1 MASID
6 PNRRHSISEV
16 SELVNVPIHV
26 LRQWEDRI
34 PELRIPRDRSKRRY
48 YTGKEI
54 RQVQR
59 IRQLLWDEKMTT
71 AGARKVLAAE
81 ARGETPPRTTPEML
95 QRIDAIEADVRAL
108 LERLDEVLA
117 DRPGD

>member
-1 MASID
+1 MASFD
-6 PNRRHSISEV
+6 PNRRHSIGEV
-16 SELVNVPIHV
+16 SDLVNVPVHV
-26 LRQWEDRI
+26 LRQWEDRM
-34 PELRIPRDRSKRRY
+34 PELRVPRDRSKRRY

-81 ARGETPPRTTPEML
+81 ARGEMSVRTTPEML
-95 QRIDAIEADVRAL
+95 EAIDAIEAEVRAM
-108 LERLDEVLA
+108 LERLDEALG
-117 DRPGD
+117 DRGVS